1 MVRILYISRS
11 HENHTFFPR
20 IPILSQIALQIL
32 ITTIIGNGRIHRYLI
47 HHILAEKGFNP
58 PGIIFPIS
66 RAMLDRIDEYG
77 AVLRGYSQG
86 ILPCIKW
93 ETTEDHNVRVLN
105 STIDYY
111 RYYNA
116 TPYVLFLYRCI
127 KKTIE
132 HDLPQEAQFLV
143 KYDQFRSAVQRT
155 LEMPDRIVF
164 LLYSF
169 LSQNRGKL
177 SKRARE
183 KEFVKLSDTEI
194 VQFENVYE
202 QLFSDSPTD

>member
-1 MVRILYISRS
+1 M
-11 HENHTFFPR
+11 
-20 IPILSQIALQIL
+20 
-32 ITTIIGNGRIHRYLI
+32 
-47 HHILAEKGFNP
+47 
-58 PGIIFPIS
+58 
-66 RAMLDRIDEYG
+66 
-77 AVLRGYSQG
+77 
-86 ILPCIKW
+86 
-93 ETTEDHNVRVLN
+93 
-105 STIDYY
+105 
-111 RYYNA
+111 
-116 TPYVLFLYRCI
+116 
-127 KKTIE
+127 
-132 HDLPQEAQFLV
+132 

-169 LSQNRGKL
+169 LAQNRGKL